1 VEFFQLVLDFGDL
14 CINGWKNFVFNNHL
28 WIIGPTNWTKKQ
40 KQKTLPQ
47 LELKKPLKCWLVFFF
62 PEEATY
68 LHLINFEVFIFAN
81 NLYFYTIWVFFSH
94 PNTIPKDT
102 VIPRYESSTT
112 ETTIAEAQTL
122 FQAYNLW
129 KA

>member
-1 VEFFQLVLDFGDL
+1 LNQKTKT
-14 CINGWKNFVFNNHL
+14 KN
-28 WIIGPTNWTKKQ
+28 TTTTWTKETIKM
-40 KQKTLPQ
+40 LARI
-47 LELKKPLKCWLVFFF
+47 FF